1 MIKLPEK
8 LIVRGDKKFLLR
20 VEDSSR
26 AADYEKY
33 ENLRQIIW
41 DFADDHL
48 SGSRNL
54 LCENFL
60 HEGSS
65 LFIGAFESDDNGQF
79 IFDEPHL
86 VGFSYGF
93 VGLRDKSLGFVTGD
107 NLWFYSQ
114 FLGVRPDRLNFGL
127 GIRIKEFQKEVLLS
141 VFRVNLVVCTY
152 DPLTAVNAYRNI
164 RQFGMKVLEYRLA
177 PYGEYGGRLN
187 RQDVPSDRFFTA
199 WDLLQDHRPLVPEEK
214 IEHLLSHLPKALESE
229 WQTIKTAQSEIEL
242 QLVKRVR
249 LDLSEDQMLV
259 EVPVDF
265 YQLLRATADGPDKIR
280 NIPVDWRLKSR
291 EVFLKYF
298 QQGYKVVDFLKVRS
312 GQPAAYYLLEK
323 KQ

>member
-114 FLGVRPDRLNFGL
+114 FLGVRPDSLNFGL
-127 GIRIKEFQKEVLLS
+127 GIKIKEF
-141 VFRVNLVVCTY
+141 
-152 DPLTAVNAYRNI
+152 
-164 RQFGMKVLEYRLA
+164 
-177 PYGEYGGRLN
+177 
-187 RQDVPSDRFFTA
+187 
-199 WDLLQDHRPLVPEEK
+199 
-214 IEHLLSHLPKALESE
+214 
-229 WQTIKTAQSEIEL
+229 
-242 QLVKRVR
+242 
-249 LDLSEDQMLV
+249 
-259 EVPVDF
+259 
-265 YQLLRATADGPDKIR
+265 
-280 NIPVDWRLKSR
+280 
-291 EVFLKYF
+291 
-298 QQGYKVVDFLKVRS
+298 
-312 GQPAAYYLLEK
+312 
-323 KQ
+323 